1 MSFDL
6 AAIPDVR
13 DRSDGTIDAGT
24 MAADIGLAA
33 VLAALAPLLGAMD
46 GELREILERARG
58 YFAAK
63 PYALAS

>member
-13 DRSDGTIDAGT
+13 DRPDGVIDAGT

-46 GELREILERARG
+46 GELREILERARS

>member
-1 MSFDL
+1 MAFDL

-13 DRSDGTIDAGT
+13 DRQDGVIDAGT
-24 MAADIGLAA
+24 IAADIGLAA

-46 GELREILERARG
+46 GELREILERAQG